1 MKSFKLNHI
10 IYACLL
16 LLFLAISLTSLWIC
30 MESPWFTLIAGLGCG
45 GFASTLV
52 AWLIDWQNAR
62 ERKKK
67 KENLQKTILH
77 PMKTTIYAM
86 LLNFGRLSCEL
97 DTTISKTVPKQW
109 DEWAEILQVNL
120 AECNE
125 PFFLQKAVVSLDATM
140 NNYCNRMQEL
150 RSCKFELIY
159 NELVKTS
166 EYYALAEVEYY
177 ANVMRNAIATRT
189 QLEVANQALPNL
201 INAIQKN
208 KNEIVRFIDLDTL
221 QITGT
226 SFAEHINNTD
236 NRTWI

>member
-1 MKSFKLNHI
+1 
-10 IYACLL
+10 
-16 LLFLAISLTSLWIC
+16 
-30 MESPWFTLIAGLGCG
+30 
-45 GFASTLV
+45 
-52 AWLIDWQNAR
+52 
-62 ERKKK
+62 
-67 KENLQKTILH
+67 
-77 PMKTTIYAM
+77 MKTTIYAM
-86 LLNFGRLSCEL
+86 LLNFGKLSCEL

-125 PFFLQKAVVSLDATM
+125 PFCQQKAVVSLDATM
-140 NNYCNRMQEL
+140 SNRMQEL

>member
-16 LLFLAISLTSLWIC
+16 LLFFAISLTSLWIC

-97 DTTISKTVPKQW
+97 DTTISKTVPKHW
-109 DEWAEILQVNL
+109 DEWAKILQVNL

-125 PFFLQKAVVSLDATM
+125 PFVCKRLLF
-140 NNYCNRMQEL
+140 RWMQ
-150 RSCKFELIY
+150 
-159 NELVKTS
+159 
-166 EYYALAEVEYY
+166 
-177 ANVMRNAIATRT
+177 
-189 QLEVANQALPNL
+189 Q
-201 INAIQKN
+201 
-208 KNEIVRFIDLDTL
+208 
-221 QITGT
+221 
-226 SFAEHINNTD
+226 
-236 NRTWI
+236 